1 MTIKKFD
8 SFINEYNLS
17 TENYSKYYY
26 LVLRLNENTLNNLY
40 TGRLDGLNGISN
52 STNIINAFFD
62 VRDILLVMDKKDVE
76 ELNFIEKINYDDI
89 DALSKN
95 NFKLLKRLY
104 DVKDDY
110 TIQSLLYQGFMK
122 IKHGKD
128 YKKLR
133 SIVFD
138 KLSDLRYGLERNIH
152 KLGDDF
158 SNNTYDEFIDKAY
171 NKLKNALDFP
181 FSKDDMEKVFRLNIL
196 NFSELFKHEEEI
208 MVNSSTF
215 IIPPKS
221 VIFIKEQNKYSYKFE
236 EVNNLLSR
244 HLDKLKEKYYVKIL
258 PYKQSHSAISDT
270 HKQAFIYLRYLDKIR
285 NK

>member
-158 SNNTYDEFIDKAY
+158 SNNTYDDFIDKAY

>member
-26 LVLRLNENTLNNLY
+26 LVLRLNDNTLNNLY
-40 TGRLDGLNGISN
+40 TGKLDGLKGISN

-62 VRDILLVMDKKDVE
+62 VRDILLVMDRKDVE
-76 ELNFIEKINYDDI
+76 ELNFIEKINYSDI

-104 DVKDDY
+104 GVKDDY

-158 SNNTYDEFIDKAY
+158 SNNTYDDFIDKAY

-244 HLDKLKEKYYVKIL
+244 YLDKLKEKYYVKIL
-258 PYKQSHSAISDT
+258 PYKHSDSAISNT

>member
-138 KLSDLRYGLERNIH
+138 KLRDLRYGLERNIH

>member
-26 LVLRLNENTLNNLY
+26 LVLLLNDNTLNNLY
-40 TGRLDGLNGISN
+40 TGKLDGLKGISN

-62 VRDILLVMDKKDVE
+62 IRDILLVMDRKDVE
-76 ELNFIEKINYDDI
+76 ELNFIEKINYSDI

-104 DVKDDY
+104 GVKDDY

-138 KLSDLRYGLERNIH
+138 KLRDLRYGLERNIH

-158 SNNTYDEFIDKAY
+158 SNNTYDDFIDKAY

>member
-1 MTIKKFD
+1 
-8 SFINEYNLS
+8 
-17 TENYSKYYY
+17 
-26 LVLRLNENTLNNLY
+26 
-40 TGRLDGLNGISN
+40 
-52 STNIINAFFD
+52 
-62 VRDILLVMDKKDVE
+62 MDRKDVE
-76 ELNFIEKINYDDI
+76 ELNFIEKINYSDI

-158 SNNTYDEFIDKAY
+158 SNNTYDDFIDKAY